1 MNKKLQIAK
10 YVFTDFVTAGL
21 AWAVFFIF
29 RKLYIE
35 GDNKISISEIIA
47 YKPDNNF
54 YIGLLFVPIFWI
66 FLYSITGSYNNIYR
80 RSRLSELGQTFV
92 ISIIGVVILFFT
104 LLLDDKIYS
113 YTSYYKSFLS
123 LFSVHFF
130 ATAFF
135 RFLITSQTANKIHNR
150 IIGFNTIIIGSQ
162 SKALEIFNEMN
173 NQKMGSGNLFIGFI
187 TLANNDNINADLALK
202 LKNIGSFQ
210 NIKSYIETNTVSEV
224 ILAVE
229 NNQREFIGTI
239 LNELSELNVII
250 KIIPSLHDH
259 LAGTVK
265 MTAIFGAP
273 LIEVSQQIMPSWQVF
288 VKRVFDISVSALV
301 LLVFSWLYLLLTLAI
316 KLTSKGPVFY
326 NHQRIGLNGKP
337 FTIYKFRS
345 MYIDAEKNG
354 PALSSKNDSRITPL
368 GKFLR
373 KVRLDEIP
381 QFYNVLIGDM
391 SIVGPRPE
399 RKFFIDQIV
408 QIAPHYKYL
417 HKVKPGITSWGQVK
431 FGYAENVNEMVER
444 LKYDLLYIE
453 NMSLIVDFKILIYTI
468 LIVVQGRGK

>member
-21 AWAVFFIF
+21 AWTVFFIF

-35 GDNKISISEIIA
+35 GDNKISISETLA
-47 YKPDNNF
+47 YTPNNNF
-54 YIGLLFVPIFWI
+54 YLGLLLVPVFWI
-66 FLYSITGSYNNIYR
+66 LLYAITGSYINIYR
-80 RSRLSELGQTFV
+80 RSRLSELGQTFI
-92 ISIIGVVILFFT
+92 ISIIGVLILFFT

-113 YTSYYKSFLS
+113 YTSYYKSFLY

-130 ATAFF
+130 LTEFF

-150 IIGFNTIIIGSQ
+150 IIGFNTLIIGSQ
-162 SKALEIFNEMN
+162 SKALEIFNDMN

-187 TLANNDNINADLALK
+187 TLEKTDNINADLALK
-202 LKNIGSFQ
+202 LKHIGAFQ
-210 NIKSYIETNTVSEV
+210 NIKSHIETNAISEV

-229 NNQREFIGTI
+229 NNQREFIGSI

-288 VKRVFDISVSALV
+288 VKRAFDISVSVLV
-301 LLVFSWLYLLLTLAI
+301 LLVFSWLYLLLALAI

-337 FTIYKFRS
+337 FAIYKFRS

-431 FGYAENVNEMVER
+431 FGYAENVDEMVER